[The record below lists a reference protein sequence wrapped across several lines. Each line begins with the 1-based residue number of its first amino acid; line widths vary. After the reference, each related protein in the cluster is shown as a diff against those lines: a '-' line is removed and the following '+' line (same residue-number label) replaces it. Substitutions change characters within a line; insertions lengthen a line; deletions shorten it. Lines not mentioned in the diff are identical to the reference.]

1 MKLNSSIFI
10 IFCLSLLP
18 FALNSCDSDSEK
30 ISDEQNYNRI
40 IDMLHAEDGK
50 DIFPEISGTDLRFVG
65 FQSSDIAR
73 GFVFG
78 LLAQQWDGKKI
89 RHLRFPRLR
98 HTESS
103 LDKHLTGRR
112 LRHNSL

>member
-73 GFVFG
+73 GFVSG
-78 LLAQQWDGKKI
+78 LLAQQWDSKKI

-98 HTESS
+98 HTESI
-103 LDKHLTGRR
+103 LDKRLTGRR
-112 LRHNSL
+112 LRRNSL